1 MTITSVDNVMF
12 EAVMQRKMQVVQELW
27 ALVKY

>member
-12 EAVMQRKMQVVQELW
+12 EAVMQTKMQVVQELW